1 MRIEDL
7 NAYWDGLL
15 ALGRGFKSPEEAR
28 LQLIEE
34 ASSSDSLEGLIQQWV
49 LVNDLGQ
56 PQLLQLKI
64 WLQLSYAQL
73 ADVFRCSPREIAQWL
88 KAQRSLLLPAYPAGR
103 DRPSEAT
110 EGLSCFMVEQYLSQW
125 IDSEVLDIRVI
136 QSMKHHLSLCS
147 DCRARL
153 EIYRELQGRILYSRP
168 RSPAP
173 SESEWNQTI
182 RTVQRKEKRLLIRI
196 VVYVIVILALA
207 TAGVLWLVLAPE
219 KSPNIFELPG

>member
-1 MRIEDL
+1 VRVEDL

-73 ADVFRCSPREIAQWL
+73 AEIFRCSPREIAQWL
-88 KAQRSLLLPAYPAGR
+88 KAQRSLLLPAYPSSR
-103 DRPSEAT
+103 EQSSEPI

-125 IDSEVLDIRVI
+125 IDSEVVDVRVI
-136 QSMKHHLSLCS
+136 QSMKQHLSLCS

-153 EIYRELQGRILYSRP
+153 DVYRELQGRILHSRP

-173 SESEWNQTI
+173 SENEWNQTI
-182 RTVQRKEKRLLIRI
+182 RLVHRKEKRLLIRI
-196 VVYVIVILALA
+196 VVYVIVVLALA
-207 TAGVLWLVLAPE
+207 AAGILWLVLAPE